1 MDSLKINLKNETFQ
15 KTTLAKMLDKK
26 DFWGKMRFSYSH

>member
-15 KTTLAKMLDKK
+15 KITPAKILDEK
-26 DFWGKMRFSYSH
+26 DFWGKMGFSYSH